1 MMNRTTEHRL
11 VPILMFLL
19 ILSACSTVGEY
30 SQPDTDLPKIYR
42 GIDVPDSGK
51 AAAPFSASIPYRA
64 FFADSSLVELIGAAI
79 ERNHDVQVALKNIEY
94 ASLALKQAKLGN
106 LPILN
111 LQAAGSAATTSDYGS
126 SPLPPGKE
134 SAREYSASLMLSWE
148 ADVWGKIRNTRKA
161 ALSEYLRT
169 VEAKKAVQTRLVAD
183 VAEGY
188 HNLLLLDAQLGIT
201 RRNLALADTT
211 LSMMRLQYEAG
222 LVTSLAVEQQEAVK
236 LDIQSSI
243 TGIEQG
249 VAVQENALSVLCGQ
263 MPDTIARAAQLPEMD
278 EKGISP
284 GIPALLLGN
293 RPDVKAAEMALMK
306 AHAET
311 GVASAKLYP
320 SFTINA
326 EAGANAL
333 KASDW
338 FNFPGSLFSFVQ
350 GAVLQPVFQ
359 QGKLRT
365 AYKQAKVVRDREEI
379 LFRQAVLE
387 AVKEVSDALA
397 AIQKLEIREKAV
409 QKQVRILRKSVD
421 NATLLFKSGMAD
433 YLEVITAQANALD
446 AELSL
451 ADIRRQRLDAKTEL
465 YRALGGGWQ

>member
-1 MMNRTTEHRL
+1 
-11 VPILMFLL
+11 
-19 ILSACSTVGEY
+19 
-30 SQPDTDLPKIYR
+30 
-42 GIDVPDSGK
+42 
-51 AAAPFSASIPYRA
+51 
-64 FFADSSLVELIGAAI
+64 
-79 ERNHDVQVALKNIEY
+79 
-94 ASLALKQAKLGN
+94 
-106 LPILN
+106 
-111 LQAAGSAATTSDYGS
+111 
-126 SPLPPGKE
+126 
-134 SAREYSASLMLSWE
+134 
-148 ADVWGKIRNTRKA
+148 
-161 ALSEYLRT
+161 
-169 VEAKKAVQTRLVAD
+169 
-183 VAEGY
+183 
-188 HNLLLLDAQLGIT
+188 
-201 RRNLALADTT
+201 
-211 LSMMRLQYEAG
+211 
-222 LVTSLAVEQQEAVK
+222 
-236 LDIQSSI
+236 
-243 TGIEQG
+243 
-249 VAVQENALSVLCGQ
+249 
-263 MPDTIARAAQLPEMD
+263 MPDTIARAAQLPEVD
-278 EKGISP
+278 EKSISP

-320 SFTINA
+320 SFTISA

-409 QKQVRILRKSVD
+409 RKQVRILRKSVD